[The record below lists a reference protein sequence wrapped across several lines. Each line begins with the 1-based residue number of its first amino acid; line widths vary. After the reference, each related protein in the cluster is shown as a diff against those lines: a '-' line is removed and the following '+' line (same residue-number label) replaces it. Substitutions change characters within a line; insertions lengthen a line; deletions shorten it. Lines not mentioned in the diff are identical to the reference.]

1 MNVIRPGQAVR
12 GSSSGRP
19 IMVVLDVLGRRG
31 ALRVLWELR
40 DGPLTFRALQDACE
54 TNPGSLNARLKDLR
68 ELGTVHHEE
77 GGYRLSDAG
86 RNLITILNDLQA
98 WSDRWA
104 VASSAATKVDEPQ

>member
-1 MNVIRPGQAVR
+1 MNVPKPRRPVR

-68 ELGTVHHEE
+68 ELGTVDHED
-77 GGYRLSDAG
+77 GGYRLTDSG
-86 RNLITILNDLQA
+86 RSLMATLNDLQQWA
-98 WSDRWA
+98 DRWA
-104 VASSAATKVDEPQ
+104 ARAEARNH

>member
-1 MNVIRPGQAVR
+1 MNSPTVGRPVR
-12 GSSSGRP
+12 GSSTGRP

-68 ELGTVHHEE
+68 ELGTVDHED
-77 GGYRLSDAG
+77 GGYRLTKSG
-86 RNLITILNDLQA
+86 RHLMETLNDLQT
-98 WSDRWA
+98 WSERWA
-104 VASSAATKVDEPQ
+104 SRRNA